1 MTLFEYTGHISLNL
15 MHMSNY
21 YTHVHGQIHLM
32 IFVFQW
38 FGFYVP
44 GQDKKLQEWWQT
56 SLYTEVNF
64 NMEDRFLDKYTQAN
78 SVDSD

>member
-1 MTLFEYTGHISLNL
+1 M
-15 MHMSNY
+15 
-21 YTHVHGQIHLM
+21 
-32 IFVFQW
+32 
-38 FGFYVP
+38 P

-78 SVDSD
+78 SVDSDKTAPFFQCCCYM